1 MAKQIYIA
9 YAKGWQGLY
18 VDGRLMVEAQQLT
31 IARVMDYV
39 LFNHVDR
46 FEEIAASDV
55 YIAMAGSFPL
65 SLSDVVLQDGRTM
78 QEYWDRK

>member
-55 YIAMAGSFPL
+55 YIAMAGSFPPL
-65 SLSDVVLQDGRTM
+65 LSDVVLQDGRTM
-78 QEYWDRK
+78 REYWNRK